1 MDANA
6 CLQKELGQ
14 PQLQVVA
21 LEETSVEEA
30 QPLLLA
36 HSKTHALALQT
47 LLTKEMM
54 ETMMKVELVPVQ
66 EQVQEGRL

>member
-1 MDANA
+1 MDAND

-14 PQLQVVA
+14 LQLQVVA
-21 LEETSVEEA
+21 LEDALVEEA

-54 ETMMKVELVPVQ
+54 ETMMKVELVQ
-66 EQVQEGRL
+66 EQVPEGRL